1 MTMNTASFATDHDR
15 ELLNKRRPWYVLAL
29 ALFVLSLVV
38 QQPLVFLA
46 ALFTLVIGLVP
57 ELWYRYALRHLVVRQ
72 QLSQQHLF
80 FGEELTLSMSIEN
93 QKLLPLPWLR
103 IVNDI
108 TPSLPILARQD
119 TQLEKITQIA
129 NTWSLWSFQRV
140 TRRYRMRCYARGFHT
155 FGPVMLRS
163 SDPFGWLEREAW
175 VPACETLLVYPLIAP
190 LEAFGLS
197 SIHPFGE
204 EATSRHLLEDPL
216 RVAGV
221 RDYQLGDD
229 PRRIH
234 WKATAHA
241 GTLRSKLYEYSNQ
254 RRILL
259 LLDTSN
265 YSKAWMGI
273 DREIQELS
281 ITVAASL
288 AVWALD
294 EGYMVGLLANSA
306 MMTSLYERSSQRLIR
321 HTSNR
326 SEYSKTSE
334 ISAPGVSVPFARD
347 HGQYERLLSLLARL
361 TPYYDVPLEK
371 IIDMEDAMFSLGTTV
386 ILVSEGTTLTA
397 TTVERL
403 LDLRTRGVA
412 IHLALTGDL
421 EGKIM
426 TETYDLPV
434 HYLGGGEKWH
444 ELIENFGDEKSQAI
458 GTGSAHLQ
466 LD

>member
-1 MTMNTASFATDHDR
+1 MNTDSFAIDHDK
-15 ELLNKRRPWYVLAL
+15 ELLKKRRLWYVLAL

-57 ELWYRYALRHLVVRQ
+57 ELWYRHALRHLVIRQ

-80 FGEELTLSMSIEN
+80 FGEELTLTMSIEN
-93 QKLLPLPWLR
+93 QKLLPLPWLH

-155 FGPVMLRS
+155 FGPVTLSS

-175 VPACETLLVYPLIAP
+175 VPTCETLLVYPLIAP

-216 RVAGV
+216 RAAGV
-221 RDYQLGDD
+221 REYQLGDD

-241 GTLRSKLYEYSNQ
+241 ATLRSKIYEYSNQ

-265 YSKAWMGI
+265 YARAWMGI
-273 DREIQELS
+273 DREIHELT

-306 MMTSLYERSSQRLIR
+306 VMTSLYERSSQNIMK
-321 HTSNR
+321 HT
-326 SEYSKTSE
+326 SKTSE
-334 ISAPGVSVPFARD
+334 ISAPGVSVPFALD

-361 TPYYDVPLEK
+361 APYENIPLEN
-371 IIDMEDAMFSLGTTV
+371 IIDREDAMFSLGTTV

-397 TTVERL
+397 ATVERL
-403 LDLRTRGVA
+403 LDLRTRGLA

-421 EGKIM
+421 EGKSM
-426 TETYDLPV
+426 TGTYDLPV
-434 HYLGGGEKWH
+434 HYLGGRRKWH
-444 ELIENFGDEKSQAI
+444 ELIKNFADEKSQAI
-458 GTGSAHLQ
+458 DRGSVHFQ